1 MVQAQVKP
9 NTVNL
14 FVSGALWNRENVL
27 AVLPLI
33 QCRQCG
39 ACCKKCKP
47 IVAQEY
53 EVERI
58 AKFLSKP
65 PENLK
70 RGWAKIDDWLW
81 SLPSPCPYR
90 DEEKGCL
97 IYEMRPVTCKYFPIQ
112 RIDRDGMKFIG
123 VTTGFCN
130 AGAEVIKALGG

>member
-58 AKFLSKP
+58 AHRLGVRPRS
-65 PENLK
+65 LK
-70 RGWAKIDDWLW
+70 RAWEKVSDDLW
-81 SLPSPCPYR
+81 SLPTPCPYR

-97 IYEMRPVTCKYFPIQ
+97 IYEARPVTCKYFPIQ
-112 RIDRDGMKFIG
+112 RIDRDGLKFIG
-123 VTTGFCN
+123 VTIGFCD
-130 AGAEVIKALGG
+130 AGAEVIKRLG